1 MEESN
6 NPELFDNL
14 YNLNSQEQRQL
25 NSGIYDKSVQN
36 QSSSKYIIININKI

>member
-6 NPELFDNL
+6 NSEQFDNL
-14 YNLNSQEQRQL
+14 YNQEQRQF
-25 NSGIYDKSVQN
+25 NSEIYDKSVQN

>member
-6 NPELFDNL
+6 NSEQFDNL
-14 YNLNSQEQRQL
+14 YNQEQRQF
-25 NSGIYDKSVQN
+25 NSKIYDKSVQN